1 MISLITNGTL
11 IKRSVSI
18 WLCDEVLIKSFV
30 KSISLKQLIV
40 CSSIEITKYTK
51 YPIILIYNSQKF
63 TMNINNRSKYRQFS
77 IIMRYFIKFT
87 KFDEISQKFSI
98 RKCDNGQRWVKS
110 RYTIVDRKWIFT
122 VVRGKWHVS
131 RERNKFQLLEIE
143 RKIPGW
149 KRLIESGKLIR
160 AKSITIRVCHAW
172 MSNGRIHRFLLTHAN
187 NILGGETFYLYDTDI
202 QITIETRLISRARLS
217 SIRNNFPSSNFPV
230 Y

>member
-1 MISLITNGTL
+1 
-11 IKRSVSI
+11 
-18 WLCDEVLIKSFV
+18 
-30 KSISLKQLIV
+30 
-40 CSSIEITKYTK
+40 
-51 YPIILIYNSQKF
+51 
-63 TMNINNRSKYRQFS
+63 MNINNRSKYRQFF
-77 IIMRYFIKFT
+77 IIVRYKFT
-87 KFDEISQKFSI
+87 KFGEVSQKFSI

-110 RYTIVDRKWIFT
+110 RYTIVDRKRIFT

-217 SIRNNFPSSNFPV
+217 SIRNNFPSLLEYWTFRKFSSLFVLFFLFLFFLQFYFISFWTIFFDFFLFDGRWWIWILNCW
-230 Y
+230 